1 MVLPLYDDN
10 PFRLPHRPIVTWSLI
25 GVNFLIFFAELA
37 TGERMEEIVTHFAVV
52 PAALVGDG
60 TVPGA
65 LPPVLTLFSYMFLH
79 ADIWHILGNTVFLWV
94 FGDNVEAALGRVRFL
109 VFYLACGA
117 LAALAFVVSEPHA
130 EVPLIGASGAI
141 AGVVIAYVML
151 RPCAKITVLVS
162 IIPLRLSAYWV
173 VGAFAVMQFINLGS
187 ASKSEVA
194 YWCHIGG
201 MVAGAILL
209 LLLRPAGVKLF
220 ECLRPDRV
228 PVGAEPMPDASRLP
242 GAPHHHGDWTP
253 RR

>member
-25 GVNFLIFFAELA
+25 GVNFLIFFAALG
-37 TGERMEEIVTHFAVV
+37 TGRHFDEIVAHFAVV
-52 PAALVGDG
+52 PAAFAGDG
-60 TVPGA
+60 FVPEA
-65 LPPVLTLFSYMFLH
+65 LPPVATLFTYMFLH
-79 ADIWHILGNTVFLWV
+79 ADIWHILGNTVLLWV
-94 FGDNVEAALGRVRFL
+94 FGDNVEEALGRVRFL

-117 LAALAFVVSEPHA
+117 LAALAFVVSDPHA

-162 IIPLRLSAYWV
+162 VIPLRLSAYWV
-173 VGAFAVMQFINLGS
+173 VGAFVIMQFISLGS

-201 MVAGAILL
+201 MVAGGILL
-209 LLLRPAGVKLF
+209 LLIRPAGVKLF
-220 ECLRPDRV
+220 ECLRPDQV
-228 PVGAEPMPDASRLP
+228 PVGVEPMPDASRLP
-242 GAPHHHGDWTP
+242 GATNRGGDW
-253 RR
+253 R